1 VTIDPRTPVVIG
13 VAQRTWRH
21 GPAPEPLEMWAEM
34 ALAAAA
40 DTSASSAG
48 SSPASSGGTSV
59 LSSVDDL
66 SVVHCATWDYDDA
79 PGRLAERLGLGP
91 GHRTLSILAGTSH
104 QRMIDAAAERLVAG
118 ESTVALVAGGE
129 ALATKKRLEKAGE
142 PLPFSHPHPAPV
154 FPVKFDEWFLPTD
167 AAHGIMPAWLTFAL
181 FESGRRAVHGTDPEV
196 YRRSLGD
203 LLARMSTIAAD
214 HPGAWF
220 PEVRTA
226 EEILTPTPANRVVA
240 WPYTKLMT
248 AFPDVDMASATL
260 LTTHAEADRL
270 GVPRE
275 RRVYLRGWA
284 FARDAVYVASHP
296 EMGGSPAMRAASA
309 EALACA
315 GVTAADL
322 TRIDLYGC
330 FTSAIGFAMDA
341 LGLPV
346 DGPVAPTL
354 LGGLPSFGG
363 PSSNY
368 TGHAVATMV
377 ETLRADGGGVG
388 LVSGVGM
395 HMTKHVFAVYGTEP
409 GEIRLPAED
418 LPDRM
423 ATTHP
428 PLPVVAHADGV
439 ATIAAYTV
447 VHDADGPTHA
457 VAVCTL
463 SDGSRAY
470 ALARDEALLADLE
483 QGEWIDTKVTLRPDG
498 DVNVFTPV

>member
-1 VTIDPRTPVVIG
+1 VTTDPRSPCIIG
-13 VAQRTWRH
+13 VAQHTWRH
-21 GPAPEPLEMWAEM
+21 EPAPEPLDMWARM
-34 ALAAAA
+34 ARSA
-40 DTSASSAG
+40 DGDTGAR
-48 SSPASSGGTSV
+48 SV
-59 LSSVDDL
+59 LDAVDDL
-66 SVVHCATWDYDDA
+66 SVVHCATWDYDD
-79 PGRLAERLGLGP
+79 PPERLAERIGLGP

-118 ESTVALVAGGE
+118 ESSVALVAGGE
-129 ALATKKRLEKAGE
+129 ALATKKRLEKGGE
-142 PLPFSHPHPAPV
+142 PLPFSFPHPNPV
-154 FPVKFDEWFLPTD
+154 FPVRFDEWFLPTD

-181 FESGRRAVHGTDPEV
+181 FESGRRAGHGTEPDA
-196 YRRSLGD
+196 YRRSLGE
-203 LLARMSTIAAD
+203 LLARMSEVAAT

-220 PEVRTA
+220 PEARTA
-226 EEILTPTPANRVVA
+226 DEILTPTPANRVVA

-270 GVPRE
+270 GVPPE

-315 GVTAADL
+315 GITAADL

-377 ETLRADGGGVG
+377 DTLRADGGGFG

-395 HMTKHVFAVYGTEP
+395 HMTKHVYAVYGTEP
-409 GEIRLPAED
+409 GEVRLPAED
-418 LPDRM
+418 LPDRI

-463 SDGSRAY
+463 PDGSRAY
-470 ALARDEALLADLE
+470 ALARDAALLGELE
-483 QGEWIDTKVTLRPDG
+483 EGEWVDAKVTLRPDG
-498 DVNVFTPV
+498 DVNLFTPA